1 MRLKSEVSLPRTLMM
16 VRTSGLGEKVPVNVR
31 WFYLARINAWSLVLS
46 VPSDISGDKEGQI
59 PVLGI
64 VLCIAALAS
73 VWR

>member
-16 VRTSGLGEKVPVNVR
+16 VRTSSLGEKAPVSVR
-31 WFYLARINAWSLVLS
+31 QFYLARINACSLLLS

-73 VWR
+73 V